1 LSVSLL
7 QLKTKKIK
15 NKTLKT
21 WKSKSFFVY
30 LSIMK
35 NKTIY
40 IAVSVITLFFIGI
53 MLNYKNKK
61 EYRVLYSED
70 YVDSLRGV
78 INVRDSTI
86 RQFNNYIPFG
96 PPLDSIVISSDF
108 GIRVHP
114 ISKRRKFHEG
124 LDLKGY
130 YRDTVYST
138 AAGIIMEARRKGG
151 YGKCVVINHNNG
163 YQTVYA
169 HLSKILVKKGQY
181 VTDVAPI
188 GKVGSTGYS
197 TGCHLH
203 YEIIKEGEKLNP
215 EDFIYIKIDN
225 F

>member
-1 LSVSLL
+1 
-7 QLKTKKIK
+7 
-15 NKTLKT
+15 
-21 WKSKSFFVY
+21 
-30 LSIMK
+30 MK
-35 NKTIY
+35 NNTTY
-40 IAVSVITLFFIGI
+40 IALSVITLFFIGI
-53 MLNYKNKK
+53 VLNYNYKNKK
-61 EYRVLYSED
+61 EHQKLYSED
-70 YVDSLRGV
+70 YVDSLHTE
-78 INVRDSTI
+78 INVRDSAI
-86 RQFNNYIPFG
+86 QQFNNYIPFG
-96 PPLDSIVISSDF
+96 CPLDSLAISSDF

-124 LDLKGY
+124 LDLKGC

-215 EDFIYIKIDN
+215 EDFIYIKMDN